1 MNELAELIC
10 VPCRGGMP
18 PLSEEEIQ
26 ALLPQV
32 PGWEVVEAAG
42 VKRLKRVY
50 GFKNFAAAL
59 AFSNRVGE
67 IAEAEGHHPAIL
79 TEWGKVT
86 VSWWTHHIQGLHQ
99 NDFIMAARTD
109 QLETGSP
116 V

>member
-1 MNELAELIC
+1 MSALADTQC
-10 VPCRGGMP
+10 VPCRGNIP
-18 PLSEEEIQ
+18 ALSDRKVQE
-26 ALLPQV
+26 LLPQV
-32 PGWEVVEAAG
+32 PGWEVGETGG

-50 GFKNFAAAL
+50 RFKNFAAAL

-86 VSWWTHHIQGLHQ
+86 VSWWTHHIQGLHH